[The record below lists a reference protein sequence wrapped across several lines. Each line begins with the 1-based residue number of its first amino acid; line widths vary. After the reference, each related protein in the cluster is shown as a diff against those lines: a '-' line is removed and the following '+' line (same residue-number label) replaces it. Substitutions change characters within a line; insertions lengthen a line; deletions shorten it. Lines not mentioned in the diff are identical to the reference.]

1 MIKVAMLSKWH
12 VHAEGYANEVNRSD
26 KAQVA
31 AVWDDD
37 KNRGAEWASRLG
49 VDFVECLDELLARED
64 IDAVIVDTPT
74 TAHRDVIIKAA
85 KAGKHVFTEKALCP
99 TVAEC
104 EDVKKAIL
112 DAGVTFTI
120 SYPMRG
126 TPTVQFA
133 KKMIESGAFGKL
145 SLVRIRN
152 GHNGVS
158 GNWLPA
164 YWFEKKDAAGG
175 AMMDLGCHPMYTL
188 PYLCGKPKR
197 INGIFT
203 APFGSKVDENAVS
216 TIEFEGGVIGIGET
230 SFITYATKEMIEIYG
245 SEGTLISINGEVQF
259 KSSKTDAYGADWF
272 KPRLPQPKPS
282 TINRFLDAII
292 AGEKAPEGLGIDDA
306 IALTELLENA
316 YIADETNRYQLRI
329 EA

>member
-1 MIKVAMLSKWH
+1 M
-12 VHAEGYANEVNRSD
+12 
-26 KAQVA
+26 
-31 AVWDDD
+31 
-37 KNRGAEWASRLG
+37 
-49 VDFVECLDELLARED
+49 
-64 IDAVIVDTPT
+64 
-74 TAHRDVIIKAA
+74 IIKTA

-216 TIEFEGGVIGIGET
+216 TIEFEGGIIGIAET

-245 SEGTLISINGEVQF
+245 SEGTLISINGDVQF
-259 KSSKTDAYGADWF
+259 NLRKPTLTAPTGSSRDCLSRNRAPSTASLMPLSPAKRLRKDLVSTTPSLLPNCSKT
-272 KPRLPQPKPS
+272 P
-282 TINRFLDAII
+282 I
-292 AGEKAPEGLGIDDA
+292 
-306 IALTELLENA
+306 
-316 YIADETNRYQLRI
+316 
-329 EA
+329 